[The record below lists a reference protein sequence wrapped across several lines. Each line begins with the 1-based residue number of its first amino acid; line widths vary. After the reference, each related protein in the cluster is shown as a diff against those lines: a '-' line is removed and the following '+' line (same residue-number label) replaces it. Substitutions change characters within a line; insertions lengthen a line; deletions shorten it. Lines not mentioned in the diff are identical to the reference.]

1 MKFPGFDIKVGYI
14 IRQADYYFHR
24 ISIYSGKFV
33 NYFLEKRKWVIVER
47 GRCMDKGKRGILTNY
62 QFSLTS

>member
-1 MKFPGFDIKVGYI
+1 MKFPGFDIKIGYR

-33 NYFLEKRKWVIVER
+33 NYLLVM
-47 GRCMDKGKRGILTNY
+47 GNG
-62 QFSLTS
+62 